1 MNPLGTSPAAC
12 TDRAAVPAGAGRLRI
27 ALLTYRGKPTCGGQG
42 VYIRHLSR
50 ALVDLGHHVEVFSG
64 PPLPELDP
72 RVGLH
77 AVPSLD
83 FYNDEHPL
91 QMPRPA
97 QMRTRGDWIEF
108 GTFLTGVFPEPLAF
122 SVRVAALLRDR
133 VGEFDIV
140 HDNQGLGSGM
150 LTLGRAGL
158 PLIATI
164 HHPNTVDR
172 RLELE
177 AAERFWPRFFRRRWY
192 SFVDMQTRVVQ
203 SYPEVITDS
212 EASLEDITRDHR
224 VARERLFV
232 VPVGVDAEVFRPL
245 PGVARRPGRLMTLA
259 SADMAMKG
267 LRFLLEAVAAL
278 RTAGR
283 RIELVVVGRLKE
295 DSAAARTVRELGL
308 ADVVR
313 FEADIPEARLV
324 ELYAEAELAIVP
336 SLYEGFSLPAVE
348 AMSAGV
354 PRVAT
359 TGGALPEVVGR
370 DGQTALLVPP
380 GDSSALA
387 RRIAEALDNPE
398 LRAHIAAAGRQRV
411 LELWTWKQTALKTVE
426 RYRSVLSARRN
437 GVELRRGTPHEVAD
451 DARGTSQLHRPA
463 RLRDGQ
469 AQETPR

>member
-1 MNPLGTSPAAC
+1 MTPLVASPPAQVAA
-12 TDRAAVPAGAGRLRI
+12 AAGPAGTRRLRI

-50 ALVDLGHHVEVFSG
+50 ALIDLGHHVEVFSG

-72 RVGLH
+72 RVVLH

-97 QMRTRGDWIEF
+97 QMRTRGDWVEL
-108 GTFLTGVFPEPLAF
+108 GAFLTGVFPEPLAF
-122 SVRVAALLRDR
+122 SVRVAALLRPR
-133 VGEFDIV
+133 VAEFDIV

-150 LTLGRAGL
+150 LALARTGL

-177 AAERFWPRFFRRRWY
+177 AALGFWPRFFRRRWY

-212 EASLEDITRDHR
+212 AASREDIARDHR

-245 PGVARRPGRLMTLA
+245 PEVARRPGRLMTLA

-267 LRFLLEAVAAL
+267 LRFLLEAVAEL
-278 RTAGR
+278 RAAGR
-283 RIELVVVGRLKE
+283 ALELVVVGRLKE
-295 DSAAARTVRELGL
+295 DGTAARTIRELGL
-308 ADVVR
+308 ADAVH
-313 FEADIPEARLV
+313 FEADITEDRLV
-324 ELYAEAELAIVP
+324 QLYAEAELAVVP

-354 PRVAT
+354 PLVAT

-370 DGQTALLVPP
+370 DGETVFLVPP
-380 GDSSALA
+380 GNAVALS
-387 RRIAEALDNPE
+387 RRIGEALDDPA
-398 LRAHIAAAGRQRV
+398 LRARIAAAGRQRV

-426 RYRSVLSARRN
+426 RYTSVLSARSD
-437 GVELRRGTPHEVAD
+437 GVAPQSAPRQALAD
-451 DARGTSQLHRPA
+451 RSPA
-463 RLRDGQ
+463 ALLG
-469 AQETPR
+469 